1 MGKSNRFEELAER
14 VVPLLGGKDNITWF
28 SHCVTRL
35 RFTVKDHGLVDKDA
49 IDALKCVIGSQWAG
63 DQYQII
69 VGPDVEDA
77 YAAILARGEISGD
90 RASAKE
96 GAAKPKKRTVGSV
109 LAAIIDA
116 ISGCITP
123 ILPMLVG
130 TGMLRVVLVLLV
142 QLGLITSDNP
152 TYVTLAFAAD
162 AGLYFLPIAIGVTGS
177 KKFGVKL
184 GIGIMLGGILLDP
197 TFVQLVKDGNPGS
210 VFGIPITSFSYGS
223 TVFPMVMTMFVAGYV
238 ERFFAKISPKPVK
251 SILEP
256 TLTLL
261 VMIPLELC
269 LIGPLGAL
277 LGTYLTAAI
286 MWVYDTIG
294 FVGVAIVCCLYPI
307 LVMTGMHTTLLP
319 FLTQSFATLGYDP
332 FVGAAQLV
340 SNMTQG
346 IVSLAVAIKTK
357 DDDDLK
363 AEAST
368 CAFTALVGGVTEP
381 ALYGINL
388 KYKTPLAAAM
398 IGNLAGGLWVGITQV
413 FRYSLGGTNLWGIAV
428 FVGKE
433 GNVLNMLIGV
443 AIGVAVAFIAA
454 MILYRPEQA
463 RSREASE
470 KAAA

>member
-1 MGKSNRFEELAER
+1 MGKSQKFEELAEQ
-14 VVPLLGGKDNITWF
+14 VVPLLGGRDNITWF

-35 RFTVKDHGLVDKDA
+35 RFTVKDHGLVDKDG
-49 IDALKCVIGSQWAG
+49 IDALKGAIGSQWAG

-69 VGPDVEDA
+69 VGPEVEEA
-77 YAAILARGEISGD
+77 YSAILARGEISGD
-90 RASAKE
+90 MAPAA
-96 GAAKPKKRTVGSV
+96 GDAAKPRTRTVGSV
-109 LAAIIDA
+109 ASAIIDA

-177 KKFGVKL
+177 RKFGVKL

-197 TFVQLVKDGNPGS
+197 TFVQLVKDGTPGS

-223 TVFPMVMTMFVAGYV
+223 TVFPMVMTMFAAGYV

-277 LGTYLTAAI
+277 LGTYLTAGI

-346 IVSLAVAIKTK
+346 VAALAVAIKTK
-357 DDDDLK
+357 GDEDLK

-368 CAFTALVGGVTEP
+368 CAFAALAGGATEP

-388 KYKTPLAAAM
+388 KFKTPLAAAM

-413 FRYSLGGTNLWGIAV
+413 FRYSLGGTNLWDIAV

-433 GNVLNMLIGV
+433 GNVVNMLIGV
-443 AIGVAVAFIAA
+443 AIGVAVAFVAA
-454 MILYRPEQA
+454 MVLYRLEKEKPGT
-463 RSREASE
+463 ASE